1 MSAHKNNT
9 ETFYR
14 DIIQK
19 VCEAVKE
26 DFLNEGI
33 SEDVIS
39 ELRKV
44 DFAYLDMV
52 WQTCPKW
59 DIPASESSSQ
69 FCKNILI
76 QYIKQHI
83 GGHNLMVDHRYNP
96 YTLNVYYFN
105 PAEYD
110 QRF

>member
-9 ETFYR
+9 ENFYR

-33 SEDVIS
+33 SEDVIC

-52 WQTCPKW
+52 
-59 DIPASESSSQ
+59 
-69 FCKNILI
+69 
-76 QYIKQHI
+76 
-83 GGHNLMVDHRYNP
+83 
-96 YTLNVYYFN
+96 
-105 PAEYD
+105 
-110 QRF
+110 